1 MQTSSGNNIAMVNW
15 PHLLAGTGA
24 ITSAMLSS
32 SFSKVFQIVIPLVNP
47 TVADAVEGGKG
58 RNNNSGGGGGSRNSN
73 SSSRSLSRSSS
84 SSSSS
89 ANDRRHSEPDEDVV
103 DLLRSRYQDFIA
115 SEERKMRGRI
125 EAFKSKQMEQFK
137 KLQSKGTDDE
147 LKMYQLVASLGV
159 ENGSGSGSGSG
170 ASHDS
175 SAASSPAHSPRVKT
189 PQLRL
194 FSSADDADGGAAA
207 SGSGSESEDEY
218 GMFAFDD
225 SESGKLRGGKGG
237 SAGSSGSSSRRRGRG
252 GSGGGGDSDSD
263 FDGGDGDGG
272 GGRGGAAPVSPTAAG
287 MLGTS
292 LTRSSLP
299 IDIPMPSPS
308 SSVPRGSLPRS
319 SVPRGS
325 IPVGSFKA
333 AGTSF
338 IDSNQHIGS
347 AREFSIR
354 SRQASLSSE
363 RRRSS
368 TEDGDIEPGSPP
380 K

>member
-32 SFSKVFQIVIPLVNP
+32 SFSKVFQIVIPL
-47 TVADAVEGGKG
+47 
-58 RNNNSGGGGGSRNSN
+58 
-73 SSSRSLSRSSS
+73 
-84 SSSSS
+84 
-89 ANDRRHSEPDEDVV
+89 PDEDVV

-207 SGSGSESEDEY
+207 ARGAAASGSGSESEDEY
-218 GMFAFDD
+218 GLFAFDD

-252 GSGGGGDSDSD
+252 GSGDGGDSDSD
-263 FDGGDGDGG
+263 FD
-272 GGRGGAAPVSPTAAG
+272 V
-287 MLGTS
+287 
-292 LTRSSLP
+292 
-299 IDIPMPSPS
+299 
-308 SSVPRGSLPRS
+308 
-319 SVPRGS
+319 
-325 IPVGSFKA
+325 
-333 AGTSF
+333 
-338 IDSNQHIGS
+338 
-347 AREFSIR
+347 
-354 SRQASLSSE
+354 
-363 RRRSS
+363 
-368 TEDGDIEPGSPP
+368 
-380 K
+380 